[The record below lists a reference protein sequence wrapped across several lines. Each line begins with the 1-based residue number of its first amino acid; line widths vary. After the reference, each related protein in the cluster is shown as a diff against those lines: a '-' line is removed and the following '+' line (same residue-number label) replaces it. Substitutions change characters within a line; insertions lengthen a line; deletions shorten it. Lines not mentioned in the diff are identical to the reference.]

1 VLANRGFLIAESVAM
16 MGAEL
21 ITPAFKG
28 LRPRLSQLEVEQ
40 LRKISN
46 VRIHVER
53 VRPIKKNV

>member
-1 VLANRGFLIAESVAM
+1 MLANRGFLIAESVAM

-21 ITPAFKG
+21 ITPEFKG